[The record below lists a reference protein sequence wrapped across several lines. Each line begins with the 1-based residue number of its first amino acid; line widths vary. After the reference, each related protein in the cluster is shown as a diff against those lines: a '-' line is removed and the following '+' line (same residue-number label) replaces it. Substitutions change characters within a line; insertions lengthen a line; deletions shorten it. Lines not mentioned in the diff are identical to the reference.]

1 LAQNPDVRV
10 KATDSCGTY
19 ILSLIKLISSANA
32 KDMYRHSNKT
42 TFKGARL
49 KHFWTA
55 GKPNTAVCYCY
66 IVKAQSPVNALQ
78 GYWH

>member
-1 LAQNPDVRV
+1 MLAQNPDVRV

-49 KHFWTA
+49 KHF
-55 GKPNTAVCYCY
+55 
-66 IVKAQSPVNALQ
+66 
-78 GYWH
+78 